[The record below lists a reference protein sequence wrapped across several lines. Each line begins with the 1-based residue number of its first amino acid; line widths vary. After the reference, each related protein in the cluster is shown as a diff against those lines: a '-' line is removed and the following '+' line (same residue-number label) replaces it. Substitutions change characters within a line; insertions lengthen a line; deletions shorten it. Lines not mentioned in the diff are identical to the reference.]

1 MIKRLYHSI
10 KKNIHK
16 TARKLKKTIPF
27 DNPVFYSNLLA
38 GRTAYI
44 TGATSGIGKSIGIAF
59 LHSGAKV
66 IFTGRNKE
74 KLAMLEKEL
83 LSLED
88 GRYKDLFETKTI
100 DISDTKNL
108 DYQWKESALNSRFD
122 DIDILVNNAGVLCG
136 DNFGN
141 TKIEDFEK
149 VLKTNLEG
157 TYFLSQL
164 FARYLV
170 GKKKSGNILNILSS
184 SANRPAV
191 SVYAC
196 SKWAA
201 KGLTMG
207 MAKSLIHYGIVVNA
221 LAPGPTATPM
231 LMKDGYEGIE
241 RVQSPAGRYATAEE
255 IADMAVILVSSL
267 GKMIV
272 GDTLM
277 MTGGA
282 GVITFDDVPYSFNL

>member
-1 MIKRLYHSI
+1 MIKRLYHFI
-10 KKNIHK
+10 KRNIRK
-16 TARKLKKTIPF
+16 TARRFKKTVPF
-27 DNPVFYSNLLA
+27 ENPVLFSNLLV
-38 GRTAYI
+38 GRTAFI
-44 TGATSGIGKSIGIAF
+44 TGSTSGIGKSIGIAF

-74 KLAMLEKEL
+74 KLDVLEKEL

-88 GRYKDLFETKTI
+88 GKYQNLFETKII

-108 DYQWKESALNSRFD
+108 ETQWKDSALNSKFG
-122 DIDILVNNAGVLCG
+122 DIDILVNNAGVLSG
-136 DNFGN
+136 DNFGS

-170 GKKKSGNILNILSS
+170 GKNKEGNILNILSS
-184 SANRPAV
+184 SANRPAI
-191 SVYAC
+191 SAYTC
-196 SKWAA
+196 SKWAT

-207 MAKSLIHYGIVVNA
+207 MAKCLIPYGIVVNA

-231 LMKDGYEGIE
+231 LVKDGYEGIE
-241 RVQSPAGRYATAEE
+241 REISPAGRYATAEE
-255 IADMAVILVSSL
+255 IADMAVILVSTL

-272 GDTLM
+272 GDTIM

-282 GVITFDDVPYSFNL
+282 GVITFDDILYNFNL